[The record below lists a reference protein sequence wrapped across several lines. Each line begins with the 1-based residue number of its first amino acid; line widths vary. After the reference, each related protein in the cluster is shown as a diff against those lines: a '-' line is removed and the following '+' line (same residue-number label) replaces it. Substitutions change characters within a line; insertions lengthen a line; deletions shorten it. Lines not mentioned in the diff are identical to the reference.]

1 MSTSER
7 TEAAVGRWHE
17 VVNGGDLDGVRA
29 VVADPVVVN
38 GPKGSGPITPG
49 DFAGWIVRSGIELR
63 PRSWHPVNERVVV
76 VEQDAR
82 WPQDRE
88 WSRVA
93 TVFRA
98 SGDRVSAALR
108 FPELRA
114 ALEFARLYADLAATE

>member
-1 MSTSER
+1 MNASER

-17 VVNGGDLDGVRA
+17 VVNDGDPDRVRG

-49 DFAGWIVRSGIELR
+49 DFAEWIVRSGIELR
-63 PRSWHPVNERVVV
+63 PRSWHPVSERVVV

-82 WPQDRE
+82 WPQDAE

-108 FPELRA
+108 FPGLRA